1 MRDTEKSSRAMS
13 NKLSSIKW
21 KGRTI
26 GNDIAHYYLIPHK
39 CNGEQVFTL
48 ETHVLTENPQDYIE
62 WDIVRKFGSK
72 FLIAIQQTM
81 KESTWLA
88 VEGAIR
94 LFHKNGIPN
103 NDPEE
108 E

>member
-1 MRDTEKSSRAMS
+1 MRDTEKSSRTMS
-13 NKLSSIKW
+13 NKLSTIAW
-21 KGRTI
+21 KGRTT

-48 ETHVLTENPQDYIE
+48 ETHVLTENPQCYPE
-62 WDIVRKFGSK
+62 FDIVRKFGNK
-72 FLIAIQQTM
+72 FLIVIQQAM